1 MTTWSGWYICT
12 FILSIQ
18 PPTISF
24 HFSSFFARFRHEE
37 IAAKAKSSSRN
48 LKEQVQSSENAV
60 VKMRKHGR
68 PAALGFTVLGVIIGL
83 AIGLK
88 APGLG
93 QVIAVVA
100 GVIIGGF
107 CFGCFAL
114 ATYLFMCSRA
124 RRKEK
129 MWKKAKDDNEVGLGL
144 AKVVEPKRTQLGE
157 IYNVLDDL
165 QEGNYDMTITS
176 IVSEM
181 DEYMKDSN
189 WELIIYNYLEERMF
203 LSNSLSNF
211 FKKITIKTLY
221 IFNTICHG

>member
-1 MTTWSGWYICT
+1 
-12 FILSIQ
+12 
-18 PPTISF
+18 
-24 HFSSFFARFRHEE
+24 
-37 IAAKAKSSSRN
+37 
-48 LKEQVQSSENAV
+48 
-60 VKMRKHGR
+60 MRKHGR

-114 ATYLFMCSRA
+114 ATYLFMSSSVG
-124 RRKEK
+124 RKEK

-165 QEGNYDMTITS
+165 QEGDYDMTITS

-189 WELIIYNYLEERMF
+189 WELIIYDYLEERMF
-203 LSNSLSNF
+203 CQ
-211 FKKITIKTLY
+211 ILY
-221 IFNTICHG
+221 